1 MLINTKISEGI
12 NMDESNLLNGLLN
25 QLIAEI
31 EINSG
36 LNQGLVVE
44 PILSITDESND
55 FIQQRSEFLKNN
67 NKIINIVDST
77 ITCALI

>member
-1 MLINTKISEGI
+1 
-12 NMDESNLLNGLLN
+12 MDESNLLNGLLN

-77 ITCALI
+77 ITRALI

>member
-77 ITCALI
+77 ITRALI

>member
-36 LNQGLVVE
+36 LNQCLVVE